1 MKTIPIT
8 KPFFDHTEKD
18 LIGQVLETGW
28 VVQGPK
34 VEEFERLLCAYTG
47 STHSVATS
55 SCTTAL
61 HLALLATGVGPGD
74 EVIVPAFTWISTANV
89 VEYVGAKPVF
99 CDIDLST
106 FNLNPEA
113 VKASLS
119 ERTKAIIP
127 VHLFGLCADMRSILE
142 IAEQRGL
149 AVIEDAACALGAWY
163 FEKHAGTMGDAG
175 CFSFHPRKSIT
186 TGEGGM
192 LITANEEIAT
202 LSSVLRDHGG
212 SITDR
217 QRHDSATSF
226 LLPEFAHLGFNYRMT
241 DLQGALGCAQMDKV
255 DWIMQERRRR
265 AGAYDSALNGCEWLT
280 VPRVPKGHVHGYQAY
295 VCLFVPERP
304 SLDNVE
310 HLHSERNRIMAKL
323 QKGGVATRPGTHAV
337 HVQKYYAQK
346 YGIAPDEFPQA
357 LLADRLALAL
367 PLFPQMTDSDQER
380 VVNALTEV

>member
-8 KPFFDHTEKD
+8 KPFFDHTERD

-34 VEEFERLLCAYTG
+34 VEEFERLFCAYTG
-47 STHSVATS
+47 SAHGVATS

-113 VKASLS
+113 VKTSLS

-217 QRHDSATSF
+217 QRHESSTSF

-265 AGAYDSALNGCEWLT
+265 ASAYDSALTECEWLT

-295 VCLFVPERP
+295 VCLFVAETP

-310 HLHSERNRIMAKL
+310 HLHRERNRIMAKL

-337 HVQKYYAQK
+337 HVQKYYAQR
-346 YGIAPDEFPQA
+346 YGIAPDDFPQA
-357 LLADRLALAL
+357 LMADRLALAL

>member
-8 KPFFDHTEKD
+8 KPFFDQTEKD

-34 VEEFERLLCAYTG
+34 VEEFERLFCAYTG
-47 STHSVATS
+47 SAHSVATS

-61 HLALLATGVGPGD
+61 HLALLAAGVGPGD

-106 FNLNPEA
+106 FNIDPEA
-113 VKASLS
+113 VEARLT
-119 ERTKAIIP
+119 ERSKAIIP

-202 LSSVLRDHGG
+202 LASVLRDHGG

-217 QRHDSATSF
+217 QRHESATSF
-226 LLPEFAHLGFNYRMT
+226 LLPEFSHLGFNYRMT

-255 DWIMQERRRR
+255 GWIMQERRRR
-265 AGAYDSALNGCEWLT
+265 AGEYDSALTECEWLK

-295 VCLFVPERP
+295 VCLFVPETP

-310 HLHSERNRIMAKL
+310 HLNRERNKIMAKL
-323 QKGGVATRPGTHAV
+323 QKGGVVTRPGTHAV
-337 HVQKYYAQK
+337 HVQKYYARK

-357 LLADRLALAL
+357 LLADRLAMAL
-367 PLFPQMTDSDQER
+367 PLFPQMTDSDQEH
-380 VVNALTEV
+380 VVDALTEV

>member
-8 KPFFDHTEKD
+8 KPFFDQTEKD

-34 VEEFERLLCAYTG
+34 VEEFERLFCAHTG
-47 STHSVATS
+47 SAHSVATS

-74 EVIVPAFTWISTANV
+74 EVIVPAFTWIATANV

-106 FNLNPEA
+106 FILDPKAVEA
-113 VKASLS
+113 RLS

-127 VHLFGLCADMRSILE
+127 VHLFGLCAEMRSILE
-142 IAEQRGL
+142 IAQQRGL

-163 FEKHAGTMGDAG
+163 CEKHAGTMGDAG
-175 CFSFHPRKSIT
+175 CFSFHPRKAIT

-202 LSSVLRDHGG
+202 LASVLKAHGG

-217 QRHDSATSF
+217 QRH
-226 LLPEFAHLGFNYRMT
+226 
-241 DLQGALGCAQMDKV
+241 
-255 DWIMQERRRR
+255 ERDGWR
-265 AGAYDSALNGCEWLT
+265 
-280 VPRVPKGHVHGYQAY
+280 
-295 VCLFVPERP
+295 
-304 SLDNVE
+304 
-310 HLHSERNRIMAKL
+310 
-323 QKGGVATRPGTHAV
+323 TH
-337 HVQKYYAQK
+337 H
-346 YGIAPDEFPQA
+346 
-357 LLADRLALAL
+357 RL
-367 PLFPQMTDSDQER
+367 R
-380 VVNALTEV
+380 